1 MSVEELESAVSKLSA
16 SELGRF
22 SDWFAKFAADQWD
35 RQIEKDIQDG
45 RFEDAGKRAD
55 KNFEA
60 GHCKPL

>member
-1 MSVEELESAVSKLSA
+1 MSVEELESEVSKLSA
-16 SELGRF
+16 PELARF
-22 SDWFAKFAADQWD
+22 SGWFAEFAADQWD
-35 RQIEKDIQDG
+35 QQIESDLKAG